1 MKNVFAAFVAVAVGA
16 GALVGGFVAPASAQD
31 GRCLDRRE
39 IQEKID
45 SGELVQL
52 SQAMDQAGVN
62 GKIISSA
69 VQVCQVNGQWTWRV
83 NVMDSSGSSRPVS
96 LPAQ

>member
-1 MKNVFAAFVAVAVGA
+1 MKNVVAAVVAAVVVA
-16 GALVGGFVAPASAQD
+16 GALVEGVAPAAAQE

-45 SGELVQL
+45 SGELTQL
-52 SQAMDQAGVN
+52 SEAMNEAGVD

-69 VQVCQVNGQWTWRV
+69 AQVCEVDGHWQWRV
-83 NVMDSSGSSRPVS
+83 NVMDSAGESRPVT

>member
-1 MKNVFAAFVAVAVGA
+1 MKNVMAALVAAVVMA
-16 GALVGGFVAPASAQD
+16 GALGVGVGPAAAQE

-52 SQAMDQAGVN
+52 SEAMDRAGVV

-69 VQVCQVNGQWTWRV
+69 LQVCEIGGRWQWRV
-83 NVMDSSGSSRPVS
+83 NIMDSSGESRPVT

>member
-1 MKNVFAAFVAVAVGA
+1 MKNVVSAFVAAALLA
-16 GALVGGFVAPASAQD
+16 GAFGVGVGPAAAQD

-39 IQEKID
+39 IQQRID
-45 SGELVQL
+45 AGQLVQL
-52 SQAMDQAGVN
+52 SEAIEAAGVR

-69 VQVCQVNGQWTWRV
+69 VQVCEVDGRWQWRV
-83 NVMDSSGSSRPVS
+83 NVMDSSGESRPVT

>member
-1 MKNVFAAFVAVAVGA
+1 MRNVFAAFVAAAVVAGT
-16 GALVGGFVAPASAQD
+16 LMGGLGPASAQE

-45 SGELVQL
+45 DGELTQL
-52 SQAMDQAGVN
+52 SEAMEQAGVD

-69 VQVCQVNGQWTWRV
+69 AQVCQVDGEWQWLV
-83 NVMDSSGSSRPVS
+83 NVMDSYGESRPVT

>member
-1 MKNVFAAFVAVAVGA
+1 MKNVVAALVAAVVLA
-16 GALVGGFVAPASAQD
+16 GAWGLGVDPAAAQE

-52 SQAMDQAGVN
+52 SEAMDRAGVE

-69 VQVCQVNGQWTWRV
+69 LQVCQVAGQWQWRV
-83 NVMDSSGSSRPVS
+83 NVMDSSGESRPVT

>member
-1 MKNVFAAFVAVAVGA
+1 MKNLIAALVAAVLLAGAWGA
-16 GALVGGFVAPASAQD
+16 GVVPAAAQE

-52 SQAMDQAGVN
+52 SQAMDRAGVE

-69 VQVCQVNGQWTWRV
+69 LQVCEIEGRWQWRV
-83 NVMDSSGSSRPVS
+83 NVMDSYGESRPVT

>member
-1 MKNVFAAFVAVAVGA
+1 MRKLIAVVVAAAVVA
-16 GALVGGFVAPASAQD
+16 GASVAGVGPAAAQE

-45 SGELVQL
+45 SGELTQL
-52 SQAMDQAGVN
+52 SEAMDQAGVD

-69 VQVCQVNGQWTWRV
+69 AQVCKVDGRWQWRV
-83 NVMDSSGSSRPVS
+83 NVMDTAGKSRPVT

>member
-1 MKNVFAAFVAVAVGA
+1 MKNLIAALIAAAVLAGAVGM
-16 GALVGGFVAPASAQD
+16 GVVPASAQEE
-31 GRCLDRRE
+31 RCLDRRE

-45 SGELVQL
+45 TGELVQL
-52 SQAMDQAGVN
+52 SQAMDRAGVE

-69 VQVCQVNGQWTWRV
+69 LQVCEVAGQWQWRV
-83 NVMDSSGSSRPVS
+83 NVMDSSGESRPVT

>member
-1 MKNVFAAFVAVAVGA
+1 MKNSIAAFLAAVGVA
-16 GALVGGFVAPASAQD
+16 GALVVGVGPVAAQD

-45 SGELVQL
+45 SGELIQL
-52 SQAMDQAGVN
+52 SEAMGQAGVN

-69 VQVCQVNGQWTWRV
+69 AQVCQVDGRWQWRV
-83 NVMDSSGSSRPVS
+83 NVMDSSGESRPVS

>member
-1 MKNVFAAFVAVAVGA
+1 MRNSFAAVVAGVGLA
-16 GALVGGFVAPASAQD
+16 AALVGGFIGPAQAQE

-45 SGELVQL
+45 SGELIQL
-52 SQAMDQAGVN
+52 SEAMNAAGVV

-69 VQVCQVNGQWTWRV
+69 AQVCEVDGRWQWRV
-83 NVMDSSGSSRPVS
+83 NVMDSAGESRPVT